1 MSKFHQPP
9 NIFVEQVQ
17 LKISNIEIA
26 LEFYEDVLGFRVL
39 ERKENLVSLTAD
51 GKNALIVLEEIK
63 GAKRKKKKSIGLH
76 HFAILVPRRKDL
88 GSLLEHINK
97 FDSPIIIG
105 ASDHGIS
112 KAIYVE
118 DPDENGI
125 EIYKDTPPETWKW
138 DHRKIMEKTESLNMK
153 ELIKEAK
160 KQKWEK
166 MPDDTV
172 IGHIHLSVK
181 DLQESKEFYCD
192 LLGLNLVMEY
202 PNQALFFSSG
212 GYHHHV
218 AINAWGTKDAKEPE
232 EKQVGLRYFTMNF
245 PNEWKRQ
252 AAVERL
258 EVKGYSIEKFGEGS
272 DLLTVDPSG
281 NLLRLKLYSSEQP
294 PMLSQIPRSK

>member
-9 NIFVEQVQ
+9 NIYVEQVQ
-17 LKISNIEIA
+17 IKVSSLELS
-26 LEFYEDVLGFRVL
+26 LEFYEEVLGFQVL
-39 ERKENLVSLTAD
+39 ERKNNLVSLTAD
-51 GKNALIVLEEIK
+51 GKKALIVLEEVK
-63 GAKRKKKKSIGLH
+63 GARQKKKKTIGLY
-76 HFAILVPRRKDL
+76 HFAVLLPGRKAL

-138 DHRKIMEKTESLNMK
+138 EYGKIIEKTERLNSK
-153 ELIKEAK
+153 QLIKEAK
-160 KQKWEK
+160 GQEWKK
-166 MPDDTV
+166 MPDETV

-218 AINAWGTKDAKEPE
+218 AINTWGTKNAKLPE
-232 EKQVGLRYFTMNF
+232 EKQVGLRHFTMNF

-258 EVKGYSIEKFGEGS
+258 KNKGYSIEPVGEGS
-272 DLLTVDPSG
+272 DLKTIDPSG
-281 NLLRLKLYSSEQP
+281 NNLRLKLYTSDDAVN
-294 PMLSQIPRSK
+294 LL

>member
-9 NIFVEQVQ
+9 NIYVEQVQ
-17 LKISNIEIA
+17 IKVSSLDLS
-26 LEFYEDVLGFRVL
+26 LEFYEEVLGFQILKR
-39 ERKENLVSLTAD
+39 EDNMVSLTAD
-51 GKNALIVLEEIK
+51 GKKALIVLEEVK
-63 GAKRKKKKSIGLH
+63 GARRKKKKAMGLY
-76 HFAILVPRRKDL
+76 HFAILVPGRKAL
-88 GSLLEHINK
+88 GSLLEHIHK
-97 FDSPIIIG
+97 FDSPIIMG

-138 DHRKIMEKTESLNMK
+138 EYGKIIEKTERLNMK
-153 ELIKEAK
+153 QLIKEAK
-160 KQKWEK
+160 DEEWKK
-166 MPDDTV
+166 MPEETV

-181 DLQESKEFYCD
+181 DLQESREFYCD

-218 AINAWGTKDAKEPE
+218 AINTWGVKNGKKADDKE
-232 EKQVGLRYFTMNF
+232 VGLRSFTMNF

-258 EVKGYSIEKFGEGS
+258 EKKGYPVKSFGTGS
-272 DLLTVDPSG
+272 DLSTEDPSG
-281 NLLRLKLYSSEQP
+281 NLLRLKLYSSED
-294 PMLSQIPRSK
+294 S

>member
-9 NIFVEQVQ
+9 NIYVEQVQ
-17 LKISNIEIA
+17 IKVSSLDLS
-26 LEFYEDVLGFRVL
+26 LEFYEEVLGFQIL
-39 ERKENLVSLTAD
+39 ERKDNLVSLTAD
-51 GKNALIVLEEIK
+51 GKKALIVLEEIK
-63 GAKRKKKKSIGLH
+63 GARRKKKKTIGLY
-76 HFAILVPRRKDL
+76 HFAILLPGRKAL
-88 GSLLEHINK
+88 GSLLEHIHK
-97 FDSPIIIG
+97 FDSPIIMG

-138 DHRKIMEKTESLNMK
+138 EFGKIMEKTERLNMK
-153 ELIKEAK
+153 QLIKEAK
-160 KQKWEK
+160 NDEWRK
-166 MPDDTV
+166 MPDETV

-181 DLQESKEFYCD
+181 DLQESKGFYCD

-218 AINAWGTKDAKEPE
+218 AINTWGTKDAKEPE
-232 EKQVGLRYFTMNF
+232 EKQVGLRHFTMNF
-245 PNEWKRQ
+245 PNDWKRQ

-258 EVKGYSIEKFGEGS
+258 KKKGYSVEKLGEGTV
-272 DLLTVDPSG
+272 LATVDPSG
-281 NLLRLKLYSSEQP
+281 NLLRLKLYSSED
-294 PMLSQIPRSK
+294 S

>member
-17 LKISNIEIA
+17 IKVSNLEIA
-26 LEFYEDVLGFRVL
+26 LEFYEEVLGFKVL
-39 ERKENLVSLTAD
+39 EKKDNLASLTAD
-51 GKNALIVLEEIK
+51 GKKALIVLEEIK
-63 GAKRKKKKSIGLH
+63 GAKRKKKKTIGLY
-76 HFAILVPRRKDL
+76 HFAILLPGRKAL

-125 EIYKDTPPETWKW
+125 EIYKDTSPETWKW
-138 DHRKIMEKTESLNMK
+138 DRGKIMEKTERLNMK

-160 KQKWEK
+160 NQEWEK
-166 MPDDTV
+166 MPDETV
-172 IGHIHLSVK
+172 IGHIHLTVK
-181 DLQESKEFYCD
+181 DLEESKEFYCD

-218 AINAWGTKDAKEPE
+218 AINTWGTKNAKGSE
-232 EKQVGLRYFTMNF
+232 EKQVGLRHFTMNF

-258 EVKGYSIEKFGEGS
+258 EKKDYTIEKFGEGT

-281 NLLRLKLYSSEQP
+281 NSLRLKLYSSEDTSI
-294 PMLSQIPRSK
+294 LT